1 MGSESIKAA
10 SAGGKARGRRPG
22 TPAPVLAGVG
32 AALGCRPPLRPA
44 PPRLNSTATAV
55 SPVDIAEALTELW
68 SPRVVAAFD
77 DNYVKVAK
85 VQGTFGWHRHP
96 DEDELFHILRGRLRI
111 ELRDGAVTLEA
122 GQMFVVPRGVEHCPV
137 AEQECLLMLIER
149 KTTLHSGD
157 APNEKTRSIEEQL
170 GQRQG

>member
-1 MGSESIKAA
+1 MSNAPA
-10 SAGGKARGRRPG
+10 SAHA
-22 TPAPVLAGVG
+22 
-32 AALGCRPPLRPA
+32 
-44 PPRLNSTATAV
+44 AV
-55 SPVDIAEALTELW
+55 SPVDVAASLTEFW
-68 SPRVVAAFD
+68 SPRVVGAFD

-137 AEQECLLMLIER
+137 AEEECLLMLVER

-157 APNEKTRSIEEQL
+157 SPNEKTRSIEEQL
-170 GQRQG
+170 GS

>member
-1 MGSESIKAA
+1 MT
-10 SAGGKARGRRPG
+10 
-22 TPAPVLAGVG
+22 TPTSSHAT
-32 AALGCRPPLRPA
+32 
-44 PPRLNSTATAV
+44 STAAV
-55 SPVDIAEALTELW
+55 SPIDVAAALTELW
-68 SPRVVAAFD
+68 SPRVVGAFD

-111 ELRDGAVTLEA
+111 ELRDRSVTLEA

-157 APNEKTRSIEEQL
+157 TPNEKTRSIDEQL
-170 GQRQG
+170 GR